1 MSWKQGSSSWICQV
15 VILWDDNKITIEL
28 HKFSSLRENGHGKL
42 NIFNSVHALS
52 AYLFLAGPILSI
64 S

>member
-1 MSWKQGSSSWICQV
+1 MPGINYH
-15 VILWDDNKITIEL
+15 LDDNKITIEL